1 MQAKRAAQAAALFL
15 LKAGGTMPR
24 VKLMKLLYLAD
35 RESYRV
41 HGAPITRDRMVSTP
55 QGPVLSGVYDLMT
68 GKRAAADW
76 LAYVGPL
83 RDKTLE
89 LAPGVTEETPMG
101 SLSKANRSVIDD
113 VWRRLGGA
121 GSKEIAKATHAFGE
135 WEDPRGSSKPIERYA
150 LLTKGLGM
158 ASEEVQA
165 LVEEEED
172 EDRLDAD
179 YDEWLQ
185 EQAAQGTQVA
195 RA

>member
-15 LKAGGTMPR
+15 LKAGGAMSR
-24 VKLMKLLYLAD
+24 VKLMKLLYIAD
-35 RESYRV
+35 RESYRI
-41 HGAPITRDRMVSTP
+41 HGAPITRDRMVSMP
-55 QGPVLSGVYDLMT
+55 QGPVLSGAHDLMI
-68 GKRAAADW
+68 GKREAADW
-76 LAYVGPL
+76 SAHVGPL
-83 RDKTLE
+83 RGKTLE

-101 SLSKANRSVIDD
+101 SLSKADRSVIDN

-121 GSKEIAKATHAFGE
+121 GSKELSRATHAFGE

-158 ASEEVQA
+158 PHDEAQA

-179 YDEWLQ
+179 YDEWLR
-185 EQAAQGTQVA
+185 EQAVQGTRVA